1 MAKKPTKSAAPIAP
15 GSSTQGVKILT
26 CACTSEYQDA
36 KYGKYKRV
44 HNLTPKS
51 STSGVAQQARCTVC
65 TNVKTV

>member
-1 MAKKPTKSAAPIAP
+1 MIKKPTKSAAPIVP

-51 STSGVAQQARCTVC
+51 PNVAQQARCTVC